1 MNRTNKKYLVKFAGI
16 CGSDLNK
23 VHDSSFCLSD
33 ILTLGHE
40 VVCSSDE
47 GDLYV
52 VNPFECDMFC
62 SECTQDSYLLCER
75 VNRIGAGTS
84 SGGYSGEV
92 CLNPR
97 RMYIIPAS
105 VNHPMVGV
113 LCDGVAVVF
122 HGFHMLD
129 LHNSRRLAIIGAGSI
144 GILSALVAKDR
155 YPHLAIDVFYK
166 SEQKGDFLFR
176 YYGDYFNIV
185 NIRDI
190 ENRQSIYDIVIE
202 AVGGKQTDTISDAI
216 HIVSNSGSILVYG
229 AFHKDCR
236 IIKSIRQLF
245 YKQVSMIGVNSYCE
259 SHNDFPKAVRW
270 TFDHEKLILPLL
282 TDIYNVKR
290 DKLDS
295 EMIYRSVIA
304 PKVMKGCFIYE

>member
-1 MNRTNKKYLVKFAGI
+1 MNRISKKYLVKFAGI

-23 VHDSSFCLSD
+23 VRDSSFCRSN

-40 VVCSSDE
+40 VVCCSEE

-52 VNPFECDMFC
+52 VNPFECDISC
-62 SECTQDSYLLCER
+62 SECTQNSYLLCDR
-75 VNRIGAGTS
+75 VSRIGAGKG
-84 SGGYSGEV
+84 SGGFSGEV
-92 CLNPR
+92 SLNPC

-105 VNHPMVGV
+105 VNHPIVGV

-129 LHNSRRLAIIGAGSI
+129 LQNSRRLAIIGAGSI

-166 SEQKGDFLFR
+166 SEQKRDFLSR
-176 YYGDYFNIV
+176 YYGDFFNIV
-185 NIRDI
+185 DIRDI
-190 ENRQSIYDIVIE
+190 EKSKSIYDIVIE

-216 HIVSNSGSILVYG
+216 NIVSNSGSILVYG
-229 AFHKDCR
+229 AFHEDCR
-236 IIKSIRQLF
+236 SIKNIRQLF
-245 YKQVSMIGVNSYCE
+245 YKQISMIGVNSYCE
-259 SHNDFPKAVRW
+259 GHHDFPQAVSW

-282 TDIYNVKR
+282 TDVYNVKR
-290 DKLDS
+290 DKVDS
-295 EMIYRSVIA
+295 EMIYMSVIA